1 MIVQFIKEIINE
13 IKDLI
18 NIPFEDSEEYY
29 EEIDYNTGEIIERK
43 KNVK

>member
-1 MIVQFIKEIINE
+1 MIFQILKEIVND